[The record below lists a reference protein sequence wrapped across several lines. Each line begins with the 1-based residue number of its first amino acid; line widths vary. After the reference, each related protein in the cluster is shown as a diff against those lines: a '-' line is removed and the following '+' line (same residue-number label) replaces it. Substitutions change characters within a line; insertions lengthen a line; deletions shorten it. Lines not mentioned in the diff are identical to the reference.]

1 MYGSLAESKP
11 KIRKIRRIVKTEN
24 IKELN
29 SSIPLR
35 DQVLNN
41 TDLKEDLKQPK
52 IEEKINPTKIYSITS
67 TYFETLAIK
76 KPKVINLTK
85 INSESLNYLSST
97 DKDINPD
104 YFDDIKNLKNMIMHN
119 ESTIEILNIKISE
132 LTKNNTFLNELNDK
146 LKDQLSK

>member
-1 MYGSLAESKP
+1 MYGSLTESKP

-24 IKELN
+24 IMELN

-35 DQVLNN
+35 DQILKHN
-41 TDLKEDLKQPK
+41 DLKDESKQSK
-52 IEEKINPTKIYSITS
+52 IEEKLDPVKLYSITS

-76 KPKVINLTK
+76 KPKIISLTIINTENL
-85 INSESLNYLSST
+85 SYLSSC
-97 DKDINPD
+97 DKYTKPD
-104 YFDDIKNLKNMIMHN
+104 YFDDIKNLKNMIINN

-132 LTKNNTFLNELNDK
+132 LTKSNNFLNELNDK

>member
-1 MYGSLAESKP
+1 LYGSLAESKP